1 MGKMI
6 TLRKTVG
13 VLLFAVT
20 LLAGLAS
27 FVSMGQVLGEAVAQA
42 YVTPVVGADAQE

>member
-1 MGKMI
+1 MGKI
-6 TLRKTVG
+6 LTVRKAVG
-13 VLLFAVT
+13 VVLFVVS

-42 YVTPVVGADAQE
+42 YVDPPTGLDAEE